1 MKYMVNHINV
11 SGIYVNI
18 LKRVGLWRKNRG
30 IFFILGIYTGLV
42 LLSLFQNYVYEL
54 ILNFRTKCHN
64 MQSNM
69 YHDITFEILR

>member
-11 SGIYVNI
+11 RGIYVNI
-18 LKRVGLWRKNRG
+18 
-30 IFFILGIYTGLV
+30 ILGIYTGLV

-54 ILNFRTKCHN
+54 ILNFRMKCHN

>member
-18 LKRVGLWRKNRG
+18 LKRVGLWRN
-30 IFFILGIYTGLV
+30 ILGIYTGLV